1 MTRFIRWA
9 LTFSCVIGIAVPA
22 FSQSRNTGEIRGT
35 VTAAGAVVAGATV
48 TLINIDTGV
57 TKNFVTNEDGLYD
70 TVSTPAGR
78 YNISFTAKGFKRLVR
93 GPITL
98 QVDVITED
106 ASLVVGAVTET
117 VTVEA
122 GGVPLLETETSHLGT
137 VLEAKTVGE
146 LPQVG
151 FGITGNDWA
160 NFNVLL
166 PGASSSPTQ
175 PSSEGSGSYNA
186 GDAIAINGN
195 LPNYANFLQDGGV
208 VQLPVSNNV
217 DNTLFEAIQEV
228 QINTSSFSAEYG
240 IGGAVFNQITK
251 SGTNRFHGSAYEY
264 WQNNYLNAAPY
275 FEVNGVPA
283 KPALLRYDQWGGSIG
298 GPIIK
303 NKLFFFFVRDKI
315 YLNGAAP
322 PSLGSTP
329 TLAERGMG
337 TAYPGDFDFTSVPC
351 STAAGSPLPCLLY
364 DPATT
369 TSNVATCASY
379 GVTIT
384 TGQSCRESFAQEN
397 TGALAG
403 LNVIPAAR
411 LDPVAA
417 NILTKLFPLPNTGA
431 PGAVNNNFTTIL
443 PVPEPT
449 LRYFGRIDYDIS
461 QKNRLTFSIGQKNT
475 LEPMKYG
482 PFPCP
487 LNCFS
492 GDVDGY
498 AVQATITST
507 ITPTLVN
514 ELRMAYT
521 KQGNWFIPDSLGF
534 NNLTTLDLQYA
545 KANVFPGINIGGAGL
560 CCSGGVQP
568 GTNAIYIEN
577 LYDPSDTITL
587 IHGKHILHF
596 GVEVLMG
603 QPNVTPWGNVT
614 AGNFT
619 FTGNYTSQQT
629 APAGSTGAGLADFLL
644 GDVQNWNA
652 NNTAIQYG
660 RLKSPQLF
668 VQDDIKVR
676 PNLTV
681 NVGMRYV
688 ATTGITEKYNSIGGF
703 DPNTTLVCSVDING
717 NPCGT
722 ANGSLGSMWFAPQN
736 DRTSLQKPIYDIFL
750 PRIGFA
756 WSIRNDT
763 VVRGGFGMYSY
774 NFSDDDY
781 GNGLGLGA
789 PDQFS
794 GSFSDKSGGTGLPIL
809 SLSACA
815 STGCPNPAD
824 PLLSYVGGT
833 KLASGYLNV
842 TSPSNQ
848 TYVPY
853 RVSPGRIN
861 QWQLSVQHEFL
872 RDYMAEIAYVG
883 SHASNLQFGT
893 DVNQITSPTGL
904 ADIGAANALVQA
916 DRPFPAWGSLTGYNY
931 DGISNYNALQ
941 ASITKRYS
949 NGLLYSFNYTWSH
962 FLDDQDSGGWG
973 SRGGTQYWQI
983 GNNAKINYGN
993 SNFDLPNMYKAY
1005 VSYELPFGKG
1015 RTYLRGSTILDEVVG
1030 GWRISGTML
1039 TQSGNPFTVVNNT
1052 NSNAALTG
1060 CGTNVG
1066 GTATGG
1072 AVNNGCNWFPN
1083 VIASTHVS
1091 NPGPSEWFNTAAF
1104 ANAWT
1109 PGSGPF
1115 TFGNEGRNSLRGPR
1129 LTVFNMSFAK
1139 GFSFTEHVK
1148 LELRSDWVNI
1158 FNHPSLNI
1166 PGQSFGGSN
1175 FGEISNATLGNG
1187 VTVGARTGQLS
1198 AKITF

>member
-9 LTFSCVIGIAVPA
+9 LTFSFLICIVVPSLA
-22 FSQSRNTGEIRGT
+22 QSRNTGEIRGT

-48 TLINIDTGV
+48 TLVNIDTGE
-57 TKNFVTNEDGLYD
+57 TQTFLTNGDGIYD
-70 TVSTPAGR
+70 TVSTRAGN
-78 YNISFTAKGFKRLVR
+78 YTISFTAKGFKRLVR

-117 VTVEA
+117 ITVEA
-122 GGVPLLETETSHLGT
+122 SGVPLLETETSHLGT
-137 VLEAKTVGE
+137 VLEAKTVSQ

-160 NFNVLL
+160 NFNILL

-186 GDAIAINGN
+186 GDAVSLNGN

-217 DNTLFEAIQEV
+217 DNTLFEAVQEV
-228 QINTSSFSAEYG
+228 QINTSTFSAEYG

-264 WQNNYLNAAPY
+264 FQNNYLNAAPY

-322 PSLGSTP
+322 PTLGSTP

-337 TAYPGDFDFTSVPC
+337 PLGPNLDFTA
-351 STAAGSPLPCLLY
+351 TGLPTLY

-369 TSNVATCASY
+369 VC
-379 GVTIT
+379 T
-384 TGQSCRESFAQEN
+384 TPAPPAAPVCTRTSFAAEN

-403 LNVIPAAR
+403 LNVIPVAR
-411 LDPVAA
+411 LDPVAG

-431 PGAVNNNFTTIL
+431 PGALNNNFSTIL

-482 PFPCP
+482 PFKCP

-521 KQGNWFIPDSLGF
+521 KQGNWFIPDSVGYNNQTELG
-534 NNLTTLDLQYA
+534 LQYA
-545 KANVFPGINIGGAGL
+545 KANVFPSINIGGAGL
-560 CCSGGVQP
+560 CCSGGVAP

-577 LYDPSDTITL
+577 LYDPSDTVTL

-603 QPNVTPWGNVT
+603 QPNVTPWGNVQ

-619 FTGNYTSQQT
+619 FTGNYTALQT
-629 APAGSTGAGLADFLL
+629 ASAGTTGAGLADFLL
-644 GDVQNWNA
+644 GDVQNWSA

-668 VQDDIKVR
+668 VQDDFKFR
-676 PNLTV
+676 PNFTINL
-681 NVGMRYV
+681 GLRYV
-688 ATTGITEKYNSIGGF
+688 ATTGITEKYNSLGGF
-703 DPNTTLVCSVDING
+703 DPNLTLACTVDVNG
-717 NPCGT
+717 NPCGA

-736 DRTSLQKPIYDIFL
+736 NRTSLQKPIYDIFL

-794 GSFSDKSGGTGLPIL
+794 GSFSDKSGGTGLPLL
-809 SLSACA
+809 SLSAPA
-815 STGCPNPAD
+815 SAANPF
-824 PLLSYVGGT
+824 LSYVGGT
-833 KLASGYLNV
+833 KVASQYLNV
-842 TSPSNQ
+842 KSPSNQ

-853 RVSPGRIN
+853 YVSPGRIN
-861 QWQLSVQHEFL
+861 NWQLSVQHEFR
-872 RDYMAEIAYVG
+872 RDYMASIAYVG
-883 SHASNLQFGT
+883 SHGSNLQFGT
-893 DVNQITSPTGL
+893 DVNQITSATGL
-904 ADIGAANALVQA
+904 ADIGAASALVQT
-916 DRPFPAWGSLTGYNY
+916 DRPFQAWGSLQGYNY
-931 DGISNYNALQ
+931 DGISNFNALQ

-949 NGLLYSFNYTWSH
+949 NGLLYSFNYVWSH

-993 SNFDLPNMYKAY
+993 SNFDIPNAYKGY

-1015 RTYLRGSTILDEVVG
+1015 KPYLNGNTILNEAVG
-1030 GWRISGTML
+1030 GFRISGTML
-1039 TQSGNPFTVVNNT
+1039 TQSGNPFTVVNQT
-1052 NSNAALTG
+1052 NSNASYTG
-1060 CGTNVG
+1060 CAMNVG
-1066 GTATGG
+1066 GTSTGG

-1083 VIASTHVS
+1083 VIASTHVG

-1109 PGSGPF
+1109 PGSGVPF
-1115 TFGNEGRNSLRGPR
+1115 AFGNEGRNSLRGPR

-1139 GFSFTEHVK
+1139 DFSITEYVK

-1175 FGEISNATLGNG
+1175 FGEINNATLGNG

-1198 AKITF
+1198 ARVSF